1 MTPKKQVSSVI
12 RISQGERDASA
23 RATHLEAATRKF
35 LVTTN
40 ERKYMSTKTN
50 FKRIA
55 LVAVAALGLGVL
67 SSVPSQAVVSSAITI
82 TGSSTG
88 TATLGLADSTTAGTV
103 TVKWQSIVASDSIVL
118 TASLKSAPALGVA
131 PNVVLSGKDTLTA
144 QAATV
149 IAPAAAG
156 TTFTGGV
163 TPGAGATGG
172 YTYNYQDSAVVSSA
186 VGYNSATLRVQMDS
200 ATSTT
205 RAAGTYVYTITA
217 YPYVLIGTTTGT
229 TPDYTRS
236 VSADV
241 TITVAATAGESTVA
255 SGATS
260 TAFIGTTAGAKTS
273 DAAVSVPAAVS
284 ATDTPRAYI
293 YTLLKNASGVAA
305 GESITVTTNIGNVG
319 TAAARGKSVVIA
331 SNGTT
336 DIHIYSDGTA
346 GTATITVKSTS
357 VTFGSKTVVFYA
369 TAPTSIVAS
378 ALNSTPGVGTTPAAL
393 GVVAKDANGNLYGG
407 TLYVSSSALTVISD
421 TATACT
427 YNTTNSRHECKLT
440 GLTAG
445 TAQITVRDKASGE
458 TIVSSNAVS
467 FTVSTSSAASVK
479 LSFDK
484 ATYAPGEK
492 ATLLISVLDSA
503 GNSVPANTFANL
515 FATGGIALSTAAG
528 NGSETTTAISA
539 TTVSLASYAL
549 GTLTTP
555 VKAYTL
561 YMPTSGGTITA
572 KATGGSSLPL
582 TGQVEVSATA
592 TVTDNAAA
600 ALAAVTA
607 LATTV
612 ASLKTLITTLTNLV
626 LKIQKK
632 VKA

>member
-1 MTPKKQVSSVI
+1 
-12 RISQGERDASA
+12 
-23 RATHLEAATRKF
+23 
-35 LVTTN
+35 
-40 ERKYMSTKTN
+40 MSTKTN

-67 SSVPSQAVVSSAITI
+67 SSVPSQAVVSSTITI

-149 IAPAAAG
+149 IAPAALG

-172 YTYNYQDSAVVSSA
+172 YTYNYQDSAVVNSA

-217 YPYVLIGTTTGT
+217 YPYVLVGTTTGT

-255 SGATS
+255 SAATS
-260 TAFIGTTAGAKTS
+260 SAFIGTTAGAKTT
-273 DAAVSVPAAVS
+273 DAAIAVPAAVS
-284 ATDTPRAYI
+284 STDTARAFI
-293 YTLLKNASGVAA
+293 YVLLKNASSVAA

-319 TAAARGKSVVIA
+319 TAAARGKSVVLS

-336 DIHIYSDGTA
+336 DISIYSDGTA

-357 VTFGSKTVVFYA
+357 VTFASKTVVFYA
-369 TAPTSIVAS
+369 AAPTSIVAS
-378 ALNSTPGVGTTPAAL
+378 ALNTTPGVGTTPAAL
-393 GVVAKDANGNLYGG
+393 GVVAKDANGNIYGG
-407 TLYVSSSALTVISD
+407 SLYVSSSALTVISD

-427 YNTTNSRHECKLT
+427 YNSTNSRHECSLT
-440 GLTAG
+440 GLVGG
-445 TAQITVRDKASGE
+445 TAVITVRDAATAP
-458 TIVSSNAVS
+458 TISSNAVS
-467 FTVSTSSAASVK
+467 FTVSANAPASVK

-503 GNSVPANTFANL
+503 GKSVAANTFANL

-549 GTLTTP
+549 GTLTDP
-555 VKAYTL
+555 VKAFTI
-561 YMPTSGGTITA
+561 YMPSSGGTITA
-572 KATGGSSLPL
+572 KATGGTSLPL
-582 TGQVEVSATA
+582 AAQVAVTATA
-592 TVTDNAAA
+592 TVTDSGAA